1 MGIMLKYI
9 IEAEYT
15 KKFTKFL
22 TVYAKSEDEA
32 QEKAEEIIGN
42 WDDVQDIDVSNIVE
56 E

>member
-1 MGIMLKYI
+1 MAKYI

-15 KKFTKFL
+15 KKHIKTL
-22 TVYAKSEDEA
+22 TIYAASESEA

-42 WDDVQDIDVSNIVE
+42 WDNVEDVDVSNITE

>member
-1 MGIMLKYI
+1 MPKYI

-15 KKFTKFL
+15 KKFFKTL
-22 TVYAKSEDEA
+22 TVYAKSEEEA